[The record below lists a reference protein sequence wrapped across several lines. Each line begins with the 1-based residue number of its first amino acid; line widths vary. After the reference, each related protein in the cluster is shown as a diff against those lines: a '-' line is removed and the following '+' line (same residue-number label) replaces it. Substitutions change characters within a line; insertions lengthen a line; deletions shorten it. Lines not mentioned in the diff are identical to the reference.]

1 MYSVIA
7 WWMKDKLTAVRARA
21 GHATVHAAA
30 DRQRGMQRPLFHDLH
45 STKLAEDPEGSQSG
59 WCMELNEH
67 AEAPAVWKLKS
78 CMFIQDQ
85 SVSFVFRSTLT
96 EGLIVCKPNST
107 TKMAVSVGCAEHK
120 QLVLQQV
127 LPSVQEM
134 R

>member
-21 GHATVHAAA
+21 GHATVHVA
-30 DRQRGMQRPLFHDLH
+30 LHDLH

-85 SVSFVFRSTLT
+85 SLSFVVAARSQ
-96 EGLIVCKPNST
+96 K
-107 TKMAVSVGCAEHK
+107 A
-120 QLVLQQV
+120 
-127 LPSVQEM
+127 
-134 R
+134 